1 MALPQPVP
9 TLCLALDSPN
19 RAPRPRFRNRGP
31 LSTCVGYASSINEVL
46 ADLAEM
52 GVCKFEYD
60 GPAVSCRP
68 AGRSSVYEDSFAI
81 YSAALVQPGGI
92 GAAMWSSC
100 EYSEGAGH
108 FYSEPID
115 LRSRFV
121 AFDQC
126 PGPVKALVIL
136 HAGKLLDG
144 LMA

>member
-1 MALPQPVP
+1 MDCA
-9 TLCLALDSPN
+9 SP
-19 RAPRPRFRNRGP
+19 
-31 LSTCVGYASSINEVL
+31 INEVL

-52 GVCKFEYD
+52 GVCNFEYD

-68 AGRSSVYEDSFAI
+68 AGRSSVYDDSFVI
-81 YSAALVQPGGI
+81 YSAALVLPGGI

-100 EYSEGAGH
+100 EYSQGAEH
-108 FYSEPID
+108 SYSEPID
-115 LRSRFV
+115 LRSRFG

-126 PGPVKALVIL
+126 PGPVKALVVL